1 MSELLGKMAESLI
14 AGKID
19 EVVDLTKEALDGER
33 HRRIYW
39 IRGC

>member
-19 EVVDLTKEALDGER
+19 EVVTLTKEWGTLWELD
-33 HRRIYW
+33 
-39 IRGC
+39 